1 MLKSNE
7 FAKGWAV
14 IAGTIAGLAVGA
26 FAVNVFALSILL
38 KPTSEATG
46 LSRSTITFALFIG
59 TLVTMLVMPVY
70 GRLIDRYG
78 VKTISIPAIIA
89 WAITFSCFALLSDN
103 ASWLIVLLFALSGIF
118 SVAQTTLP
126 YSKAITSWF
135 DAKRGLALGIGVSG
149 VGVGGFLMPQYVQFL
164 NGAFGWRLAYVGV
177 GLAILIIAV
186 PAMGLL
192 VSVKESAKR
201 DTANKNLLSAAS
213 TDEPDGIA
221 PALRQ
226 RQFWLLAVI
235 FFVSILALN
244 GTLTNLVALLTDRG
258 LAPKDAASVLS
269 VAGVALIAGRVICG
283 YLLDKFH
290 GPYVACAFLVLPT
303 ISIIGLIAG
312 VEGPMLAL
320 CAIGLGMG
328 IGGEI
333 DVLGYLTSRYF
344 KLTSF
349 GSVYGALF
357 SLVTLGTALGPY
369 LMGLSHDRIGDYQS
383 ALICAA
389 LAVGACAVL
398 SLTLGPYPK
407 QTLSE
412 GLRNAA

>member
-1 MLKSNE
+1 MSTSNE

-14 IAGTIAGLAVGA
+14 IAGTMAGLAVGA

-46 LSRSTITFALFIG
+46 LSRSSITFALFIG
-59 TLVTMLVMPVY
+59 TMVTMLVMPIY

-89 WAITFSCFALLSDN
+89 WAIIFSCFASLSDN
-103 ASWLIVLLFALSGIF
+103 ASWLIVLLFALSGLF

-135 DAKRGLALGIGVSG
+135 DARRGLALGIGVSG
-149 VGVGGFLMPQYVQFL
+149 VGIGGFLMPQYVQFL
-164 NGAFGWRLAYVGV
+164 NATFGWRLAYVGV
-177 GLAILIIAV
+177 GLAILAIAV
-186 PAMGLL
+186 PAMGFL
-192 VSVKESAKR
+192 VSVKEPAER
-201 DTANKNLLSAAS
+201 DAANGNPSPTVS
-213 TDEPDGIA
+213 TGQPEGIA

-269 VAGVALIAGRVICG
+269 IAGIALIAGRVICG

-290 GPYVACAFLVLPT
+290 GPYVACAFLILPT
-303 ISIIGLIAG
+303 LSIIGLVAG
-312 VEGPMLAL
+312 VQGPMLAL

-349 GSVYGALF
+349 GAVYGALF

-369 LMGLSHDRIGDYQS
+369 LMGLSHDRVGDYQL
-383 ALICAA
+383 ALNFAA
-389 LAVGACAVL
+389 VAVGACALL
-398 SLTLGPYPK
+398 SLALGPYPK
-407 QTLSE
+407 TKL
-412 GLRNAA
+412 